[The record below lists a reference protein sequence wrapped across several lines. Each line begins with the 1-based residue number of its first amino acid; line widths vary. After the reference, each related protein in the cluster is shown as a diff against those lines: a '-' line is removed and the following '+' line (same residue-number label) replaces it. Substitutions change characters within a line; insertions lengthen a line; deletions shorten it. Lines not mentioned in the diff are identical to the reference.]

1 VVGEAEGA
9 EAEGEVGAHHAE
21 AGAEVA
27 SESAAEEL
35 EVEGAVDAED
45 SAEAAGLGVEEE
57 EGEGED
63 LVVVGEGD
71 LEVGD
76 ESLQFIVLW
85 TEKSFVTKMLQIV
98 PVHHSVFDNIV
109 RSKIRVF
116 VRNNI
121 VFLVRNKS
129 VIGTNLFSFYNLWLT
144 Y

>member
-1 VVGEAEGA
+1 MVGEAEGA

-98 PVHHSVFDNIV
+98 PVPTILYLIISCVQRSVFLYEITSCFWYV
-109 RSKIRVF
+109 IKVL
-116 VRNNI
+116 
-121 VFLVRNKS
+121 LVRICS
-129 VIGTNLFSFYNLWLT
+129 HFTIFG
-144 Y
+144 

>member
-1 VVGEAEGA
+1 
-9 EAEGEVGAHHAE
+9 
-21 AGAEVA
+21 
-27 SESAAEEL
+27 
-35 EVEGAVDAED
+35 
-45 SAEAAGLGVEEE
+45 VEEE

-85 TEKSFVTKMLQIV
+85 NEKSFVTKMLQIV